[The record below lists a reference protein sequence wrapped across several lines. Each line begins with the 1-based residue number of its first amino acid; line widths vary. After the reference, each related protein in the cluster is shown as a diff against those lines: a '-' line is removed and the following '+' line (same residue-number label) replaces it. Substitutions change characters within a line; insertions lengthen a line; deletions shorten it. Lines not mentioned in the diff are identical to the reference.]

1 MLPFQH
7 LFSTR
12 KVPFWYFYDTRIGEY
27 RAKSDGSHRQQ
38 EFCPLLVRVNNKP
51 GLMMESGFV
60 GLDDYLIEKPALDE
74 GHHEYRIRCICLRDR
89 TMAERKAWLSG
100 LFPMMEQR
108 PFDHDDTSLFS
119 THAGDFDILLFHG
132 DDERRMSKAI
142 RPYDAVLRS
151 KAKIAFMSRST
162 PAARAVLLNAGFDD
176 VFDSR
181 MDHVEMVC
189 RLEAIMRRINIRRN
203 SETRSDESIDWRA
216 VTRHCSDRLTKREA
230 EIFSLLF
237 RNAGNFVPF
246 EELARSEVTSH
257 TSGSR
262 RALSVAMC
270 KIRKKLADNVDLV
283 SDNRGAYRLVVR
295 PELGAD

>member
-1 MLPFQH
+1 M
-7 LFSTR
+7 
-12 KVPFWYFYDTRIGEY
+12 
-27 RAKSDGSHRQQ
+27 
-38 EFCPLLVRVNNKP
+38 LVRVNNKP
-51 GLMMESGFV
+51 SMMMEKGFV
-60 GLDDYLIEKPALDE
+60 GLDDYLFDSLADE
-74 GHHEYRIRCICLRDR
+74 QHHPEYRIRCICLRDR
-89 TMAERKAWLSG
+89 TMPERKGWLTA
-100 LFPMMEQR
+100 LFPMMEHR

-142 RPYDAVLRS
+142 RPYEAVLRS

-162 PAARAVLLNAGFDD
+162 PVARAVLLNAGFDD

-189 RLEAIMRRINIRRN
+189 RLEAIMRRINIRRS